1 MSTDES
7 ETSDLLHIGPY
18 DIVERISAGRL
29 EGLFRANHHEL
40 DFAVCLRIFRPR
52 GTLSERKIQL
62 ARFQREARVS
72 AEIDHPN
79 VVRTFHVGRA
89 QDLYFLAYEDLRGGT
104 LQQMLDVV
112 SALSDEQPAY
122 GQRLWDESLTNTRPG
137 EVCRLIRE
145 AAQGLAHLHEQGI
158 VHRDIKPDN
167 IWITDEGHV
176 KLIDFGLARDALAYL
191 DSPFDVEQAAGP
203 TGFVGSSDYLSLEQA
218 LDSELATAASDIYS
232 LGCTFYH
239 ALAGQVPFHAST
251 PAKQMLRHA
260 MEDPVP
266 PSHLNPASLPQLDEV
281 VAGMMAK
288 RPEDRYRRCLH
299 IVDALEPF
307 IDPDAS
313 VLQDEVETP
322 QLFEFLR
329 WIREDAAVYSRP
341 PKSKK
346 GAAKEPVRFYYLDGT
361 PIDLEHGPG
370 LFEDEEVEMT
380 EADETAQWELS
391 PVETNKVLCATD
403 FSKLSDAALGQAISL
418 SRGSNAELLIVH
430 VVQPPSASTTDE
442 LYYDVATP
450 GSDALRT
457 MLEELV
463 PDEPNL
469 QCRYQLLSG
478 DPATS
483 IVRLAEKEDVDLIV
497 MASHGHTGLRRL
509 LLGSTAE
516 AVVRRAPCTVLIVKP
531 RRRLT

>member
-1 MSTDES
+1 MPIDEP
-7 ETSDLLHIGPY
+7 ETSDLLHIGPF
-18 DIVERISAGRL
+18 DIIERVETGRL
-29 EGLFRANHHEL
+29 EGVFRARHHEL
-40 DFAVCLRIFRPR
+40 DFAVCLRIFRPL
-52 GTLSERKIQL
+52 GTLSEKKIQL

-79 VVRTFHVGRA
+79 IVRTLHVGRA
-89 QDLYFLAYEDLRGGT
+89 EDLYFLAYEDLRGGT

-112 SALSDEQPAY
+112 SALSNEQPAY
-122 GQRLWDESLTNTRPG
+122 VQRLWDESLTNTRPG

-145 AAQGLAHLHEQGI
+145 AAQGLAHLHERDI

-167 IWITDEGHV
+167 IWITEDGHV

-191 DSPFDVEQAAGP
+191 DLPFDIEQAAGP
-203 TGFVGSSDYLSLEQA
+203 TGFVGSPDYLSLEQA

-232 LGCTFYH
+232 LGCAFYH
-239 ALAGQVPFHAST
+239 ALTGQVPFHAST

-260 MEDPVP
+260 MEDPIP
-266 PSHLNPASLPQLDEV
+266 PSQLNPACLPQLNEV

-288 RPEDRYRRCLH
+288 RPEDRYRSSQH
-299 IVDALEPF
+299 VVDALEPF

-313 VLQDEVETP
+313 ILQDEVETP

-329 WIREDAAVYSRP
+329 WIREDAAVYTRP

-346 GAAKEPVRFYYLDGT
+346 GASIEPVRFYTLDGT

-370 LFEDEEVEMT
+370 LFEDEEPMTT
-380 EADETAQWELS
+380 EADVTTQWELS
-391 PVETNKVLCATD
+391 PVETKKVLCATD
-403 FSKLSDAALGQAISL
+403 FSELSDAALGQAVSF

-430 VVQPPSASTTDE
+430 VEQPLAASTAGE
-442 LYYDVATP
+442 LYYDMETP
-450 GSDALRT
+450 GSNALRT
-457 MLEELV
+457 MLEALV
-463 PDEPNL
+463 PDDPDL

-478 DPATS
+478 DPAPS
-483 IVRLAEKEDVDLIV
+483 IIRLAEKEDVDLIV

-531 RRRLT
+531 PRRPA